1 MEEPHARRDRFRPVQ
16 IRCSCSSTTR
26 ALLTVSF
33 QLRPELTDSMVY
45 HTLVILLH
53 RPFVE
58 TAASTDASLVSECWS
73 RCEEAA
79 KGTTALLN
87 RYRAAFSLA
96 RAPYLIVSFTSYVNL
111 IVSPMRPSSP
121 PRSTSVLL
129 LSAHLPLRRIN
140 YFRLVSRA
148 WAKTRPPTQES

>member
-1 MEEPHARRDRFRPVQ
+1 MEEPHAPRDRFRPVQ
-16 IRCSCSSTTR
+16 IRCSCPSTTR
-26 ALLTVSF
+26 ALPTVSF
-33 QLRPELTDSMVY
+33 QLRPELIRSMVY

-96 RAPYLIVSFTSYVNL
+96 RAPYLIVSFISYVHL
-111 IVSPMRPSSP
+111 IISLMRPSSP
-121 PRSTSVLL
+121 PPSMSGSLL
-129 LSAHLPLRRIN
+129 NAHLPLRRIN

-148 WAKTRPPTQES
+148 